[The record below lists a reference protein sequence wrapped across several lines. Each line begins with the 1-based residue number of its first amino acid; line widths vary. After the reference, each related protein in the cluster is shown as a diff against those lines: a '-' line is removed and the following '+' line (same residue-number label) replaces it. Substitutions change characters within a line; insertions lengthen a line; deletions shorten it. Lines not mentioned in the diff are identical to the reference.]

1 MNIMSIYCKLSA
13 AIFLVIVTACSEKKS
28 ESPKH
33 SSSFDPNVLVVK
45 DESSVKK
52 VRGQVLYLPV
62 YSNVPFSERG
72 KQFDL
77 SAFVAVHNTDL
88 LHPMKITKVL
98 FFDNHGSLVNN
109 YLAKDSM
116 LMPLGATNFFV
127 PEKDKSGTGANF
139 IVEWVADTLINEP
152 LIETVMLGL
161 KNDQGV
167 SFSSL
172 GRIIREE
179 K

>member
-1 MNIMSIYCKLSA
+1 MSIFGKLSA
-13 AIFLVIVTACSEKKS
+13 AILVILVTACSPKKTDFRQPQPS
-28 ESPKH
+28 AR
-33 SSSFDPNVLVVK
+33 FDPNTLVVK

-62 YSNVPFSERG
+62 YSNVPFSDQG

-88 LHPMKITKVL
+88 RHPMKITRVL
-98 FFDNHGSLVNN
+98 FFDNHGNLVNN
-109 YLAKDSM
+109 YLTKDSV
-116 LMPLGATNFFV
+116 LKPLGATNFFV

-139 IVEWVADTLINEP
+139 IVEWVADTVINEP

-167 SFSSL
+167 SFSSV
-172 GRIIREE
+172 GRIIREAR
-179 K
+179 